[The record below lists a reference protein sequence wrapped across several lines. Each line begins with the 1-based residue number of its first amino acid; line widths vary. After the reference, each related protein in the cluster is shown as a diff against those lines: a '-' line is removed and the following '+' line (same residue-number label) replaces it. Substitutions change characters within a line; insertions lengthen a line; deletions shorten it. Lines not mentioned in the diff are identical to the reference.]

1 MIDLR
6 SFTFEQVAAALL
18 EELPHSD
25 RGELRER
32 ALSLITI
39 AEQAPVPIE
48 ELLQWIHEPA
58 PEKEYSLREWRA
70 YCQQRPV
77 QGALFHQAERP
88 APDAFD
94 PRPKR

>member
-1 MIDLR
+1 MIELR
-6 SFTFEQVAAALL
+6 SYTFEQIAAALS

-32 ALSLITI
+32 ALSLIAI
-39 AEQAPVPIE
+39 AEQAAVPIE

-77 QGALFHQAERP
+77 QTALFGTDQAP

-94 PRPKR
+94 PRPRR